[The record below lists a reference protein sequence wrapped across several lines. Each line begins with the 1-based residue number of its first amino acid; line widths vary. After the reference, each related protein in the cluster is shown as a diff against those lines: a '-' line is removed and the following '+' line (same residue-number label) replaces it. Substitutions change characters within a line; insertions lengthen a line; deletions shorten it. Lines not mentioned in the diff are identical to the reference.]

1 MTTSAIHY
9 NSTQSKEKIMD
20 TLDDLRKYVEDKV
33 KEFSNELRDM
43 EIDGTDVE
51 TEGQYYEGLV
61 DAYSHVLSK
70 INEVLK
76 S

>member
-1 MTTSAIHY
+1 MTTL
-9 NSTQSKEKIMD
+9 E
-20 TLDDLRKYVEDKV
+20 DLRKHVEKLV
-33 KEFSNELRDM
+33 REHSHNLRDM
-43 EIDGTDVE
+43 EFDGSD
-51 TEGQYYEGLV
+51 TEYLEGLV

>member
-1 MTTSAIHY
+1 MTTL
-9 NSTQSKEKIMD
+9 E
-20 TLDDLRKYVEDKV
+20 DLQRYVEDKV
-33 KEFSNELRDM
+33 REFSGALRDM